1 MMTMIMI
8 MVITIMMIVTS
19 TLIEKD
25 IILVLYIAIEI
36 INIMRYLSRLH
47 KEYLLNRGNNVISR
61 NRKYL

>member
-1 MMTMIMI
+1 
-8 MVITIMMIVTS
+8 MIVTS
-19 TLIEKD
+19 ILIEKD